1 MIKTFKKILLMTLSW
16 LMILFLASYEG
27 TSIIKKE
34 YERQIQIANTARE
47 QVALNLNMIKIAVQ
61 TEDDEIY
68 GNNLAG
74 LKEQT
79 AVLEDL
85 TYLKNRQSGYLKR
98 LNTYIERLEE
108 KREIISA
115 TKTLS
120 EKVKEVK
127 EYLATNYG
135 NNQTATREKIREGK
149 TKFEEIKVNLKY
161 DNSVQETVNYVNDIL
176 NRLIEASISLSD
188 CIDTCYKDRIEK
200 INDELAG
207 YIKVFSEKATTLNK
221 NYESEFDFQ
230 TLNDLQ

>member
-1 MIKTFKKILLMTLSW
+1 MKTFKKILLMTLSW

-85 TYLKNRQSGYLKR
+85 SYLKNRQSGYLKR

-108 KREIISA
+108 KKEIISA

-207 YIKVFSEKATTLNK
+207 YIKAFSEKVTTLNK